1 MTLSN
6 LLMTAYVN
14 TASEAGKSVWDILE
28 EVAREHL
35 TAELYKQAS
44 GLFDPDT
51 VIDTRKNEY
60 QRGVTELI
68 LRFTGTE
75 VDDIGDVATTISE
88 GTSTAHLLTAADF
101 VEDANGSLLYIGPL
115 YPAMQFIKNN
125 NEVDG
130 PNRHILTGKWTVKLD
145 GGNVWGTAD
154 TAEMAW
160 RYAIGAEFGP
170 IDEGFS
176 PFRLK

>member
-1 MTLSN
+1 MKKHELNLNTLSDLGN
-6 LLMTAYVN
+6 GTVF
-14 TASEAGKSVWDILE
+14 
-28 EVAREHL
+28 
-35 TAELYKQAS
+35 TAEN
-44 GLFDPDT
+44 GRRVIIGDTDT
-51 VIDTRKNEY
+51 VAFDNADGGWQIAESVFWNNIEDLTDD
-60 QRGVTELI
+60 EL
-68 LRFTGTE
+68 LG
-75 VDDIGDVATTISE
+75 
-88 GTSTAHLLTAADF
+88 HLLTAADF
-101 VEDANGSLLYIGPL
+101 VEDAHGSLLYIGPL

-170 IDEGFS
+170 LDEGFS

>member
-14 TASEAGKSVWDILE
+14 KASEAGKGVFDILE

-35 TAELYKQAS
+35 TAELYTTAAS
-44 GLFDPDT
+44 LFDPNT
-51 VIDTRKNEY
+51 VLNPEANEY
-60 QRGVTELI
+60 HRGVTELVQ
-68 LRFTGTE
+68 RVTGS
-75 VDDIGDVATTISE
+75 DDKDDVASIISE
-88 GTSTAHLLTAADF
+88 GTSTAHLLTATDF

-115 YPAMQFIKNN
+115 DPAITFIKNN

-154 TAEMAW
+154 TSEMAW

-170 IDEGFS
+170 LDEGFT